1 MMTNSK
7 DKAQHNIIGLT
18 GGIGCGKT
26 TVSNLFAAKGIAVID
41 ADVIAREVV
50 LPNTVGL
57 RAITDKF
64 SYSILLPN
72 KTLDRAKLRDIIF
85 QDDNAKKWLENLLHP
100 LIRDK
105 ITTDL
110 TTASVNSRYV
120 ILSSPLLLET
130 DQHTLVNKTIVIDIA
145 PDSQLER
152 AMYRDS
158 NSKEQIQRIIDKQIS
173 RAQRNSRADFIINNN
188 NSLQETSSAV
198 DELHLKLSK
207 ELSSTKD

>member
-1 MMTNSK
+1 MTDSK
-7 DKAQHNIIGLT
+7 YKAENKVIGLT

-57 RAITDKF
+57 QAITDKF
-64 SYSILLPN
+64 SDSILLQDN
-72 KTLDRAKLRDIIF
+72 TLNRAKLRDIIF

-105 ITTDL
+105 MTADL
-110 TTASVNSRYV
+110 TTASVNCHYV
-120 ILSSPLLLET
+120 ILSSPLLFET
-130 DQHTLVNKTIVIDIA
+130 DQHSLVNKTIVIDIA
-145 PDSQLER
+145 PHLQLER

-158 NSKEQIQRIIDKQIS
+158 NSKAQIQRIIDKQIS
-173 RAQRNSRADFIINNN
+173 RAQRNNRADFIINNN

-198 DELHLKLSK
+198 DELHLILRK